1 MPLEIKKNVSLET
14 LNTFKVAGKA
24 KYFAEINSVDH
35 LKEAIEFAKKNKL
48 SIFILGG
55 GSNVLIS
62 DKSFDGLVLKMN
74 IKGVSWKETEDSVEV
89 TAGAG
94 ETWDEVVK
102 ESVERN
108 LYGLQNLSGIPGS
121 VGGAPVQ
128 NIGAY
133 GAEIKDVLRS
143 VEVFDKEKSV
153 FLNFSNEDC
162 KFGYRDSIF
171 KTKEGARYVII
182 KVTLSLKKNSSLN
195 LSYKDVTLYFASK
208 KHIPTLKEVRQAI
221 LEIRNKKFP
230 DLSKVGT
237 AGSFFKN
244 PIVSKEK
251 YDELLRKYPNM
262 PSYALPNS
270 LVKIPL
276 AWIIDKVC
284 GLKGKREDN
293 VGTFENQA
301 IVLVNWNGATGTEIK
316 NFAEKIK
323 KEVKAKTGIEVEM
336 EVQEIKNR

>member
-1 MPLEIKKNVSLET
+1 MTLEIKKNVSLET
-14 LNTFKVAGKA
+14 LNTFKIAGKA

-35 LKEAIEFAKKNKL
+35 LKEALDFAEKNKL

-62 DKSFDGLVLKMN
+62 DKSFDGLVLKIN
-74 IKGVSWKETEDSVEV
+74 IKGVSWRDEGDTFLV

-94 ETWDEVVK
+94 EIWDDLVAQSVK
-102 ESVERN
+102 RN

-133 GAEIKDVLRS
+133 GAEIKEVLHS
-143 VEVFDKEKSV
+143 VEIFDKEKKV
-153 FLNFSNEDC
+153 FLSLSKEDC

-171 KTKEGARYVII
+171 KTPEGINYII
-182 KVTLSLKKNSSLN
+182 TKVTLLLKKTGDLN
-195 LSYKDVTLYFASK
+195 LNYKDVALYFATHEK
-208 KHIPTLKEVRQAI
+208 TPTLAMVREAI

-251 YDELLRKYPNM
+251 YEELLKKYPNM
-262 PSYALPNS
+262 PSYVLPNS
-270 LVKIPL
+270 QVKIPL

-284 GLKGKREDN
+284 GLKGKRDDN

-301 IVLVNWNGATGTEIK
+301 IVLINWNGATGVEIK

-323 KEVKAKTGIEVEM
+323 KEVKEKTGIEVEM
-336 EVQEIKNR
+336 EVQEMK